1 MTAKKQKKSQ
11 TVTQYALMVNG
22 EKCLRNSI
30 LSKACG
36 RTDLLGPT
44 IRKYPEFVKDVH
56 YVETTFNELREQ
68 NSPAKVGTGNSTMT
82 IKLATYQGVK
92 KLIELWGE
100 KYYDDLIKVIKKYYK
115 KDMDLDPY
123 FSAKDIDINSEEF
136 ADIYKKFKSGELLSL
151 EVCRLLGITRGRF
164 KKLITEYENMI
175 QEEPE
180 HVETE
185 TNNDIT
191 GQVQQETPAQ
201 VTPQEIKV
209 NLTDKIAHE
218 DMTKLIEELHG
229 INKNMETMRL
239 FVDRQNELMKFLIS
253 IITSKT
259 NPSPDE
265 INRMVV
271 LNDSDIDPNHTQAF
285 AIYRQNMT
293 NIVSSI
299 LDNPKSK
306 YKTTNSVL
314 NAAYSKIEKEFDIDW
329 NEYTR
334 KYVDRLHKQPKNMMT
349 LIYWIERYC
358 GRQGML
364 STVLAK
370 MNNELDK

>member
-1 MTAKKQKKSQ
+1 
-11 TVTQYALMVNG
+11 
-22 EKCLRNSI
+22 
-30 LSKACG
+30 
-36 RTDLLGPT
+36 
-44 IRKYPEFVKDVH
+44 
-56 YVETTFNELREQ
+56 
-68 NSPAKVGTGNSTMT
+68 
-82 IKLATYQGVK
+82 
-92 KLIELWGE
+92 
-100 KYYDDLIKVIKKYYK
+100 
-115 KDMDLDPY
+115 
-123 FSAKDIDINSEEF
+123 
-136 ADIYKKFKSGELLSL
+136 
-151 EVCRLLGITRGRF
+151 
-164 KKLITEYENMI
+164 
-175 QEEPE
+175 
-180 HVETE
+180 
-185 TNNDIT
+185 
-191 GQVQQETPAQ
+191 
-201 VTPQEIKV
+201 
-209 NLTDKIAHE
+209 
-218 DMTKLIEELHG
+218 
-229 INKNMETMRL
+229 
-239 FVDRQNELMKFLIS
+239 MKFLIS

-364 STVLAK
+364 STVLTK

>member
-1 MTAKKQKKSQ
+1 MTAKKTKEKSS
-11 TVTQYALMVNG
+11 VTQYALMVNG

-44 IRKYPEFVKDVH
+44 IKKYPEFVKDVH

-180 HVETE
+180 HVE

-364 STVLAK
+364 STVLTK